1 MKIGPGKRKRRDEA
15 AQSTPKQGEKPAGKE
30 QPSRPTVEPK
40 KTLVQRGYARAGE
53 LIATVKPAVFGKEG
67 KNVLGE
73 NIPARQV
80 YVPRLV
86 PGMNVTVEKG
96 THFFMRTSGVVEVM
110 KDEKGSFY
118 IKGKLYHR
126 GQCSISVS
134 DDEMT
139 VTLSIQP
146 PIGGAKHVTVD
157 DVLGKLAAEGIRFG
171 VDREAIE
178 RAVAGVQESG
188 EPVTDLVIAQGAEPI
203 HGRDGVIEFQ
213 VMRASGSAVRVRSD
227 GSADFKNL
235 DRITSVKP
243 GQLVALMRRETPSQR
258 DGHTVRGEVYKA
270 RGGKS
275 VEIELGDNIRVEEK
289 AGTIEYYSQINGQL
303 ITDGRKLSVEPVL
316 VIEGDV
322 GPKTGNI
329 KFSGIVHVR
338 GSVQDTF
345 NVSAKK
351 DIRVDGNVG
360 NSVILSDENLYVK
373 GGIVAKSKG
382 LIRVGGDVSTKF
394 AENAN
399 IQAGGTIYIL
409 RAALNSRMIA
419 GSKIIALQEK
429 GQIIGGDIRAR
440 EGIDVKSLGNE
451 SEHRMEAY
459 AGLDFSVGA
468 QLDTVQGKIQKYE
481 RALKKIVL
489 IIDKLKKVNPDPVLL
504 PDNLR
509 KLYGETR
516 KKGTIAKIAIN
527 ELRKRQ
533 SELLNKFEQI
543 YDAEIIVREALYR
556 GVKIHIGKSIY
567 EPEALESNVRI
578 TYNRKKDSVQVERVI

>member
-15 AQSTPKQGEKPAGKE
+15 AQTTPQQGEKPARKE

-40 KTLVQRGYARAGE
+40 KTLVQCGYARAGE

-188 EPVTDLVIAQGAEPI
+188 EPVTDLVIARGAEPI

-289 AGTIEYYSQINGQL
+289 AGTVEYYSQINGQL

-382 LIRVGGDVSTKF
+382 MIRVGGDVSTKF